1 VTFSFPA
8 FRSRNYRL
16 YFTGQ
21 SISLIGTWMTRL
33 ATSWLV
39 YRLTGSAFLLGLV
52 GFLGQ
57 IPALFL
63 SPLAGVWVD
72 RWDRHRAMVITQVL
86 AMLQSLALA
95 ALTLSG
101 HINIP
106 WVLALTLLQGLI
118 NTFETPARQSFVI
131 QMVEDRADLGNA
143 IALNSSV
150 VNAGRLV
157 GPALAGMVIAW
168 VGEGYCFLIDGLS
181 YIAVVYSLLAMK
193 NLRPGLRNPPK
204 DVWNE
209 LTEGWRYIVASA
221 AIRWILL
228 MLALVSLIAMPFSVL
243 MPIVASK
250 VLGGGAHTLGFLTA
264 ATGLGALSCAVMMA
278 VRQSVVGLGKMLG
291 YAALLLGSSLVLFG
305 LSRSFW
311 WSMVLMFAAG
321 YGMMQQIVGSNT
333 ILQTIVA
340 DDKRGRVMSFYSL
353 AVFGFVPIGSLLAGT
368 IAARVGAPVTLMIG
382 GALCVLAG
390 IWFFGRLP
398 AIRQVLR
405 PKYVEMGIMPAPAVM
420 APLDVA
426 AGPPPRGL
434 PDEYN

>member
-1 VTFSFPA
+1 VALAFPA

-16 YFTGQ
+16 YFVGQ

-39 YRLTGSAFLLGLV
+39 YRLTDSAFLLGLT
-52 GFLGQ
+52 GFLSQ

-72 RWDRHRAMVITQVL
+72 RWDRHRSMIITQVL

-95 ALTLSG
+95 TLALSG
-101 HINIP
+101 HINIS
-106 WVLALTLLQGLI
+106 WILVLTLMQGLI

-131 QMVEDRADLGNA
+131 QMVEDRGDLSNA
-143 IALNSSV
+143 IALNSSI

-157 GPALAGMVIAW
+157 GPAIAGIVIAA

-193 NLRPGLRNPPK
+193 NLRPGVRRPPK
-204 DVWNE
+204 HVWHE
-209 LTEGWRYIVASA
+209 LVEGWHYVVTSPPL
-221 AIRWILL
+221 RWILL
-228 MLALVSLIAMPFSVL
+228 MLGLISLIGMPFTVL
-243 MPIVASK
+243 LPIVADK

-264 ATGLGALSCAVMMA
+264 L
-278 VRQSVVGLGKMLG
+278 RRSVVGLGKWLAIAASILG
-291 YAALLLGSSLVLFG
+291 GSLILFG
-305 LSRSFW
+305 FSHSFW
-311 WSMVLMFAAG
+311 WSMLLMLGAG

-353 AVFGFVPIGSLLAGT
+353 AVFGFLPIGSLLAGSF
-368 IAARVGAPVTLMIG
+368 AARIGAPATLIIG
-382 GALCVLAG
+382 GVLCVFASL
-390 IWFFGRLP
+390 WFVGRLP
-398 AIRQVLR
+398 EIRRVVR
-405 PKYVEMGIMPAPAVM
+405 PMYVEMGIIQEA
-420 APLDVA
+420 APLDTE
-426 AGPPPRGL
+426 GR
-434 PDEYN
+434 

>member
-21 SISLIGTWMTRL
+21 CISLIGTWMTRL

-39 YRLTGSAFLLGLV
+39 YRLTDSAFLLGMV
-52 GFLGQ
+52 GFLSQ

-86 AMLQSLALA
+86 AMVQSLALA

-101 HINIP
+101 HVTMP
-106 WVLALTLLQGLI
+106 WVLFLTLMQGLI

-131 QMVEDRADLGNA
+131 QMVEDRADLSNA
-143 IALNSSV
+143 IALNSSI

-157 GPALAGMVIAW
+157 GPAIAGLVIAAY
-168 VGEGYCFLIDGLS
+168 GEGFCFLIDGLS

-204 DVWNE
+204 HVWKE
-209 LTEGWRYIVASA
+209 LAEGWHYIVGSA
-221 AIRWILL
+221 AIHWILL
-228 MLALVSLIAMPFSVL
+228 MLGLVSLIGMPFTVL
-243 MPIVASK
+243 MPIMADK

-264 ATGLGALSCAVMMA
+264 ATGLGALTCAVMLAM
-278 VRQSVVGLGKMLG
+278 RQSVVGLGRSLG
-291 YAALLLGSSLVLFG
+291 FAALLLGSSLVLFG
-305 LSRSFW
+305 LSRNFW
-311 WSMVLMFAAG
+311 WSMALMFCAG

-340 DDKRGRVMSFYSL
+340 DDKRGRVMSFYSMS
-353 AVFGFVPIGSLLAGT
+353 VFGFLPIGSLFAGS
-368 IAARVGAPVTLMIG
+368 IATRIGAPETLILG
-382 GALCVLAG
+382 GALCVLASV
-390 IWFFGRLP
+390 WFFGRLP
-398 AIRQVLR
+398 AIRRVLR
-405 PKYVEMGIMPAPAVM
+405 PVYLEMGIMPDPAVVT
-420 APLDVA
+420 PQ
-426 AGPPPRGL
+426 
-434 PDEYN
+434 EK